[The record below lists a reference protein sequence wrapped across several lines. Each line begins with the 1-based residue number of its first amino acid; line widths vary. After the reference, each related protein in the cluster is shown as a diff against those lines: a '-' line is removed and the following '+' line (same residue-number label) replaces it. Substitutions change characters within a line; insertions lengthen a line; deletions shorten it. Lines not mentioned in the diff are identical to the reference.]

1 MATKLEI
8 SELDFDGIKS
18 NLKTFLSQQNEFTDY
33 DFEGSGMSVL
43 LDVLAYNTHYLGYNA
58 NMLANEMYLDSA
70 DLRSSVV
77 SLAKQVGYT
86 PTSCTS
92 STATLTVLV
101 NDASGASLTMSR
113 GTKFSTTVDGQS
125 YSFVNNADVSITPVS
140 GVYQFNNLT
149 VYEGSYLNYKYTAN
163 TSDIDQRFI
172 IPNDSVDTTTLT
184 VKVQES
190 SSDATTNTYTL
201 ADGITELN
209 STSKVYFLQEVEGG
223 RFEVYFGDG
232 VLGKTIADGNI
243 VILDYINTNRDAP
256 NGATTFTLSGTIG
269 GFSSATITTSSNASG
284 GTGLESIASIK
295 YNAPRDYTAQDRAV
309 TAEDYKT
316 LVKSLYANAQA
327 VQVYGGEDA
336 ETPDYGKVYISIKA
350 KSGSNLTTATKE
362 SIVQS
367 LKQYAVAS
375 VTPVIIDPETTFIT
389 LVVNFKYNSGTTTK
403 DVSTLQTNVLTK
415 IASYNNDT
423 LEDFAGMFRYSK
435 LTEAVNAADT
445 SILSNIT
452 TVKMYKYFT
461 PTLNSGLKYTL
472 NYNNALYNPHSGHNM
487 SGGGI
492 VSSTGFK
499 INDDSSLNEH
509 FLDDDGAG
517 ILRVYYL
524 SGTTRVYTD
533 TTYGTVDYATGVVV
547 LTSAHLTSISNVDGA
562 TSTQVRVFVVPNSND
577 VVPVR
582 NQVLSIDTSNS
593 TITGEVDGIE
603 SGSSQAGTTYT
614 TSTSYSS
621 GSSGS
626 SSTY

>member
-8 SELDFDGIKS
+8 SELDFDGIKA

-33 DFEGSGMSVL
+33 DFEGSGMSTL

-92 STATLTVLV
+92 STATIDVLV
-101 NDASGASLTMSR
+101 SPASGASLTMSR

-125 YSFVNNADVSITPVS
+125 YSFVNNADVSITPTD
-140 GVYQFNNLT
+140 GVYKFSNLKIH
-149 VYEGSYLNYKYTAN
+149 EGSYLNYKYTAN

-184 VKVQES
+184 VKIQES

-201 ADGITELN
+201 ASGITGLD

-232 VLGKTIADGNI
+232 VTGKAIEDGNI
-243 VILDYINTNRDAP
+243 VILDYINGNRDAP
-256 NGATTFTLSGTIG
+256 NGATTFSLSGTIG
-269 GFSSATITTSSNASG
+269 GFSSATITTVSNASG
-284 GTGLESIASIK
+284 GTGLESITSIK
-295 YNAPRDYTAQDRAV
+295 YNAPRDYSAQDRAV
-309 TAEDYKT
+309 TTEDYKT

-336 ETPDYGKVYISIKA
+336 ATPDYGKVYISIKA

-362 SIVQS
+362 SLVQS
-367 LKQYAVAS
+367 LKSYAVAS

-389 LVVNFKYNSGTTTK
+389 LVVNFRYNSGITTK

-435 LTEAVNAADT
+435 LIEAVNDADT

-472 NYNNALYNPHSGHNM
+472 SYNNALYNPHSGHNS
-487 SGGGI
+487 SGGGVI
-492 VSSTGFK
+492 SSSGFK
-499 INDDSSLNEH
+499 VNNDSSLNEH

-517 ILRVYYL
+517 NLRLYYL
-524 SGTTRVYTD
+524 SGTARVYTD
-533 TTYGTVDYATGVVV
+533 ATYGTVDYATGEVV
-547 LTSAHLTSISNVDGA
+547 LTSAHITSISNIDGA
-562 TSTQVRVFVVPNSND
+562 SSTQVRVFATPSSND
-577 VVPVR
+577 IVPVR

-614 TSTSYSS
+614 TTSSYS
-621 GSSGS
+621 
-626 SSTY
+626 

>member
-18 NLKTFLSQQNEFTDY
+18 NLKTFLSQQDEFTDY

-92 STATLTVLV
+92 STATINVLV
-101 NDASGASLTMSR
+101 NNASGASLTMSR
-113 GTKFSTTVDGQS
+113 GTKFTTTVDGQS

-140 GVYQFNNLT
+140 GVYQFSNLT
-149 VYEGSYLNYKYTAN
+149 IYEGSYLNYKYTAN

-201 ADGITELN
+201 ATGITGLD

-232 VLGKTIADGNI
+232 VTGKAIEDGNI
-243 VILDYINTNRDAP
+243 VILDYINGNRDAP
-256 NGATTFTLSGTIG
+256 NGATTFSLSGTIG
-269 GFSSATITTSSNASG
+269 GFSSATITTVSNASG
-284 GTGLESIASIK
+284 GTGLESITSIK
-295 YNAPRDYTAQDRAV
+295 YNAPRDYSAQDRAV
-309 TAEDYKT
+309 TTEDYKT

-336 ETPDYGKVYISIKA
+336 ATPDYGKVYISIKA

-362 SIVQS
+362 SLVQS
-367 LKQYAVAS
+367 LKSYAVAS

-389 LVVNFKYNSGTTTK
+389 LVVNFRYNSGITTK

-435 LTEAVNAADT
+435 LIEAVNDADT

-472 NYNNALYNPHSGHNM
+472 SYNNALYNPHSGHNS
-487 SGGGI
+487 SGGGVI
-492 VSSTGFK
+492 SSSGFK
-499 INDDSSLNEH
+499 VNNDSSLNEH

-517 ILRVYYL
+517 NLRLYYL
-524 SGTTRVYTD
+524 SGTARVYTD
-533 TTYGTVDYATGVVV
+533 ATYGTVDYATGEVV
-547 LTSAHLTSISNVDGA
+547 LTSAHITSISNIDGA
-562 TSTQVRVFVVPNSND
+562 SSTQVRVFATPSSND
-577 VVPVR
+577 IVPVR

-614 TSTSYSS
+614 TTSSYS
-621 GSSGS
+621 
-626 SSTY
+626 

>member
-18 NLKTFLSQQNEFTDY
+18 NLKTFLSQQDEFTDY

-92 STATLTVLV
+92 STATIDVLV
-101 NDASGASLTMSR
+101 NNASGASLTMSR
-113 GTKFSTTVDGQS
+113 GTKFTTTVDGQS
-125 YSFVNNADVSITPVS
+125 YSFVNNADVSITPTD
-140 GVYQFNNLT
+140 GVYKFSNLT
-149 VYEGSYLNYKYTAN
+149 VYEGSYLNYKYTVN

-172 IPNDSVDTTTLT
+172 VPNDSVDTTTLT

-201 ADGITELN
+201 ATGITELDA
-209 STSKVYFLQEVEGG
+209 TSKVYFLQEVEGG

-232 VLGKTIADGNI
+232 VLGKAVADGNI
-243 VILDYINTNRDAP
+243 VILDYINCNRDAP
-256 NGATTFTLSGTIG
+256 NGATTFSLSGTIG
-269 GFSSATITTSSNASG
+269 GFSSATVTTVSNASG
-284 GTGLESIASIK
+284 GTGLESINSIK

-309 TAEDYKT
+309 TTEDYKT

-350 KSGSNLTTATKE
+350 KSGSNLTTATKD
-362 SIVQS
+362 SIVTS
-367 LKQYAVAS
+367 LKKYAVAS
-375 VTPVIIDPETTFIT
+375 VTPVIIDPETTYIT
-389 LVVNFKYNSGTTTK
+389 LVVNFKYNSGITTK
-403 DVSTLQTNVLTK
+403 DVTTLQTNVLTK

-435 LTEAVNAADT
+435 LVEAVNDADT

-452 TVKMYKYFT
+452 TVKMYKYIT
-461 PTLNSGLKYTL
+461 PTLNSGLKYTI
-472 NYNNALYNPHSGHNM
+472 NFNNALYNPHSGHNS

-492 VSSTGFK
+492 ISSTGFK
-499 INDDSSLNEH
+499 VNNDSSANEH

-517 ILRVYYL
+517 NLRLYYL
-524 SGTTRVYTD
+524 SGTARVYTD
-533 TTYGTVDYATGVVV
+533 ATYGTVNYTTGEVV
-547 LTSAHLTSISNVDGA
+547 LTSAHVTSISNVDGA
-562 TSTQVRVFVVPNSND
+562 TSTQIRVFATPSSND
-577 VVPVR
+577 IVPVR

-603 SGSSQAGTTYT
+603 SGSSLAGTNYT
-614 TSTSYSS
+614 TSSSYS
-621 GSSGS
+621 
-626 SSTY
+626 

>member
-8 SELDFDGIKS
+8 SELDFDGIKA

-140 GVYQFNNLT
+140 GVYQFDNLT

-201 ADGITELN
+201 ATGITGLD

-232 VLGKTIADGNI
+232 VTGKTIADGNI
-243 VILDYINTNRDAP
+243 VILDYINCNRDAP

-284 GTGLESIASIK
+284 GTGLESISSIK
-295 YNAPRDYTAQDRAV
+295 YNAPRDYSAQDRAV

-350 KSGSNLTTATKE
+350 KSGSNLTVATKE
-362 SIVQS
+362 SLVTS
-367 LKQYAVAS
+367 LKSYAVAS
-375 VTPVIIDPETTFIT
+375 VTPVIIDPETTYIT
-389 LVVNFKYNSGTTTK
+389 LVINFKYDSGKTTK
-403 DVSTLQTNVLTK
+403 DVTTLQTNVLTK
-415 IASYNNDT
+415 VASYNNDT

-435 LTEAVNAADT
+435 LIEAVNDADT

-461 PTLNSGLKYTL
+461 PTLDSALKYTL
-472 NYNNALYNPHSGHNM
+472 SFNNALYNPHSGHN
-487 SGGGI
+487 STAGGI
-492 VSSTGFK
+492 ISSTGFK
-499 INDDSSLNEH
+499 IDGDTTNEH
-509 FLDDDGAG
+509 FLDDNGAG
-517 ILRVYYL
+517 VLRVYYL
-524 SGTTRVYTD
+524 NGTTRVYTD
-533 TTYGTVDYATGVVV
+533 STYGTVNYATGEVI
-547 LTSAHLTSISNVDGA
+547 LTSAKLTSISNVDGA
-562 TSTQVRVFVVPNSND
+562 TSTQVRVFATPSSND

-582 NQVLSIDTSNS
+582 NQVLSIDTTNS
-593 TITGEVDGIE
+593 SITGEVDGIV
-603 SGSSQAGTTYT
+603 SGSSQAGTSYT
-614 TSTSYSS
+614 TSSSYS
-621 GSSGS
+621 
-626 SSTY
+626 

>member
-18 NLKTFLSQQNEFTDY
+18 NLKTFLSQQDEFTDY

-92 STATLTVLV
+92 STATINVLV
-101 NDASGASLTMSR
+101 NNASGASLTMSR
-113 GTKFSTTVDGQS
+113 GTKFTTTVDGQS

-140 GVYQFNNLT
+140 GVYQFSNLT
-149 VYEGSYLNYKYTAN
+149 IYEGSYLNYKYTAN

-201 ADGITELN
+201 ATGITGLD

-232 VLGKTIADGNI
+232 VTGKAIEDGNI
-243 VILDYINTNRDAP
+243 VILDYINGNRDAP

-269 GFSSATITTSSNASG
+269 GFSSATITTVSNASG
-284 GTGLESIASIK
+284 GTGLESITSIK
-295 YNAPRDYTAQDRAV
+295 YNAPRDYSAQDRAV
-309 TAEDYKT
+309 TTEDYKT

-367 LKQYAVAS
+367 LKSYAVAS
-375 VTPVIIDPETTFIT
+375 VTPVIIDPETTYIT
-389 LVVNFKYNSGTTTK
+389 LVVNFKYNSGITTK

-435 LTEAVNAADT
+435 LIEAVNDADT

-461 PTLNSGLKYTL
+461 PTLNSGIKYTL
-472 NYNNALYNPHSGHNM
+472 SYNNALYNPHSGHNS
-487 SGGGI
+487 SGGGVI
-492 VSSTGFK
+492 SSSGFK
-499 INDDSSLNEH
+499 VNNDSSLNEH

-517 ILRVYYL
+517 NLRLYYL

-533 TTYGTVDYATGVVV
+533 TTYGTINYSTGEVV
-547 LTSAHLTSISNVDGA
+547 LTSAHITSISNVDGA
-562 TSTQVRVFVVPNSND
+562 TSTQIRVFATPSSND
-577 VVPVR
+577 IVPVR

-614 TSTSYSS
+614 TTSSYS
-621 GSSGS
+621 
-626 SSTY
+626 

>member
-101 NDASGASLTMSR
+101 NDATGASLTMSR
-113 GTKFSTTVDGQS
+113 GTKFTTTVDGQS

-140 GVYQFNNLT
+140 GVYQFNNLSIH
-149 VYEGSYLNYKYTAN
+149 EGSYLNYKYTAN

-172 IPNDSVDTTTLT
+172 IPNDSVDTATLT

-190 SSDATTNTYTL
+190 SSNAITNTYKL
-201 ADGITELN
+201 ATGITSID

-232 VLGKTIADGNI
+232 VTGKAIADGNI
-243 VILDYINTNRDAP
+243 VILDYINCNRDAP
-256 NGATTFTLSGTIG
+256 NGATTFALSGTIG
-269 GFSSATITTSSNASG
+269 GFSSATITTDSNASG

-295 YNAPRDYTAQDRAV
+295 YNAPRDYSAQDRAV

-316 LVKSLYANAQA
+316 LVKSLYANAQS

-350 KSGSNLTTATKE
+350 KSGSNLTVSTKE
-362 SIVQS
+362 SLVTN
-367 LKQYAVAS
+367 LKTYAVAS
-375 VTPVIIDPETTFIT
+375 VTPVIIDPETTYIT
-389 LVVNFKYNSGTTTK
+389 LVVNFKYDSGRTTK
-403 DVSTLQTNVLTK
+403 DVTTLQTNVLSK
-415 IASYNNDT
+415 VASYNNNE
-423 LEDFAGMFRYSK
+423 LEDFTGMFRYSK
-435 LTEAVNAADT
+435 LIEAVNDADV

-452 TVKMYKYFT
+452 TVRMYKYFT
-461 PTLNSGLKYTL
+461 PTLNSGIKYTL
-472 NYNNALYNPHSGHNM
+472 SYNNALYNPHSGHNS
-487 SGGGI
+487 SGGGVI
-492 VSSTGFK
+492 SSSGFK
-499 INDDSSLNEH
+499 VNNDSSLNEH

-517 ILRVYYL
+517 NLRLYYL
-524 SGTTRVYTD
+524 SGSTRQYTD
-533 TTYGTVDYATGVVV
+533 STYGTVNYTTGEVI
-547 LTSAHLTSISNVDGA
+547 LTSAHITSISNVDGA
-562 TSTQVRVFVVPNSND
+562 TSTQVRVFATPSSND

-593 TITGEVDGIE
+593 TMTGEVDAIA
-603 SGSSQAGTTYT
+603 SGSSQAGTSYT
-614 TSTSYSS
+614 TTSSYS
-621 GSSGS
+621 
-626 SSTY
+626 